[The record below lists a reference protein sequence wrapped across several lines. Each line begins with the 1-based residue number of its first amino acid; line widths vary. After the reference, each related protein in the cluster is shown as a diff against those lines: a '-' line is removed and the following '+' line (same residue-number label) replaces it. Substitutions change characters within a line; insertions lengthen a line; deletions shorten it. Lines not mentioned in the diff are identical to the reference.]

1 VVVELH
7 DVANRGWDWPSS
19 GGEPHKVPWRC
30 RHELFEGG
38 LVALAP
44 GGQSSHPV
52 VGTALCIEIDPI
64 RPADKVC
71 RLEVTEGVHPVGGA
85 LGQEAERTQ
94 KLPELSDVGAHL
106 LRGGKQ

>member
-1 VVVELH
+1 
-7 DVANRGWDWPSS
+7 
-19 GGEPHKVPWRC
+19 
-30 RHELFEGG
+30 
-38 LVALAP
+38 
-44 GGQSSHPV
+44 